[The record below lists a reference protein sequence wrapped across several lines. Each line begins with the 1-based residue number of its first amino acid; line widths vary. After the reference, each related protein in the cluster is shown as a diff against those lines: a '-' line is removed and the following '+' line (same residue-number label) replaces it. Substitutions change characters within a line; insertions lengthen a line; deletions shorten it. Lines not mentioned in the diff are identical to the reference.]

1 MIKQLMLGAGFAL
14 VMSGAAAAQDAGATD
29 PQIAHIAFTAGV
41 VDIAASKQALA
52 KSRNKQVRAFA
63 QSMVR
68 DHTAVNDQ
76 ALALVKRLNVTP
88 EANPTSAALAAGGE
102 KKLKELAKLRGTAF
116 DRAYMQ
122 NEIAYHQTVNGALS
136 GTLIPNADN
145 AELKTLLR
153 TGLKLFTEHQRHAE
167 QVAKDMGKRKRSSNN
182 HSSHERPVQRPQNY
196 GGRY

>member
-1 MIKQLMLGAGFAL
+1 MIKTLTAAFVMATAL
-14 VMSGAAAAQDAGATD
+14 SGAASAQNAGPTD
-29 PQIAHIAFTAGV
+29 PQIAHIAYTAGL
-41 VDIAASKQALA
+41 VDIAAGKQALA

-63 QSMVR
+63 QEMIR
-68 DHTAVNDQ
+68 DHAAVNDQ

-88 EANPTSAALAAGGE
+88 EANPTSTALAAGGE
-102 KKLKELAKLRGTAF
+102 KKLQELAKLKGAAF

-122 NEIAYHQTVNGALS
+122 NEVAYHQTVNGALS
-136 GTLIPNADN
+136 GTLIPSADN

-167 QVAKDMGKRKRSSNN
+167 QLARNPGKKQRSARDHNA
-182 HSSHERPVQRPQNY
+182 HQQPGYRPQNT